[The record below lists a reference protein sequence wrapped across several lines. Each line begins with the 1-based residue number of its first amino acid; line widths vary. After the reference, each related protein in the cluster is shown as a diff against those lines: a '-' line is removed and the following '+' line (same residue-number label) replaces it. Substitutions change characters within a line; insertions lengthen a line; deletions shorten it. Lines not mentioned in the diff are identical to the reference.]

1 MSIYDYASEFKRI
14 QRISFEAEVASLA
27 SPLQKKLAYT
37 IGRLREAAREE
48 KLKGGKG
55 VHYFVSELLDCLW
68 DIFQEV
74 SQMEPQYRRAVLGEI
89 ANTLAYEMNL
99 PIGLLIKKEAYGYTG
114 LLETVKRLLED
125 HWEEEQEFQKW
136 REEKKRREEEERKRK
151 EEEEERRRRE
161 EEERRKREEEERRR
175 AQIREALLKGEIPAI
190 KNRMRSWYLKEE
202 GGTLVLE
209 VPKWLVPHAIGRGG
223 QTVKALQSIVGRK
236 IRVVGVDED
245 PPSKIDVE
253 FPWR

>member
-37 IGRLREAAREE
+37 IGKLREAAREE

-89 ANTLAYEMNL
+89 ANTLAYEMSL
-99 PIGLLIKKEAYGYTG
+99 PIGLLIKKEAYGYSG

-125 HWEEEQEFQKW
+125 HWEEEERFQKE
-136 REEKKRREEEERKRK
+136 REERKKREEEERKRK
-151 EEEEERRRRE
+151 EEEERRRRE
-161 EEERRKREEEERRR
+161 EEERRKKEEEEKRR
-175 AQIREALLKGEIPAI
+175 AALREALLKGEIPAI

-209 VPKWLVPHAIGRGG
+209 VPQWLVPHAIGRGG
-223 QTVKALQSIVGRK
+223 QNIKALQEIVGRK
-236 IRVVGVDED
+236 IRVVGVDET

-253 FPWR
+253 FPWRK